1 MARRGQPS
9 THAADVAVAPP
20 QPPAELAQQ
29 EEPAY
34 VYRGVVSHKRWRPTS
49 HGFAYELFMVM
60 VDVDVSRLRRV
71 CGLAVD
77 AGDRRSP

>member
-9 THAADVAVAPP
+9 SHAADVAAAPP
-20 QPPAELAQQ
+20 TPPLPPAELAQE

-60 VDVDVSRLRRV
+60 VDVDVSRVTACVRLGR
-71 CGLAVD
+71 
-77 AGDRRSP
+77 